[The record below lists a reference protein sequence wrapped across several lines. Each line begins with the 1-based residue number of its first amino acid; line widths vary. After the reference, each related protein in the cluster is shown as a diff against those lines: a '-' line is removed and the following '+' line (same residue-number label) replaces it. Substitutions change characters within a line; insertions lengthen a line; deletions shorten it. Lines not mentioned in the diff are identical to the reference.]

1 MKQEPRL
8 RVSVRKSLFAVVLR
22 CFLLFRVF
30 FLGSSFCC
38 YNSTC
43 LVINLGKAVEGD
55 GTVIYRL
62 SVIGLCSSNWKQ
74 IDLTSV
80 RNVAQ

>member
-1 MKQEPRL
+1 ML
-8 RVSVRKSLFAVVLR
+8 SYLR
-22 CFLLFRVF
+22 CFVLFLVF

-43 LVINLGKAVEGD
+43 LVINLRKAVEGD
-55 GTVIYRL
+55 GTVIYWL
-62 SVIGLCSSNWKQ
+62 GVIGLCSSNWEK